1 MLNRCLFKRYAVVFL
16 LIVNINVSGQLT
28 PHIDPII
35 ERGIDSNRHYRNE
48 LSGYRIQLAFDSDK
62 KLIDSLRLKFITSY
76 PKTEAY
82 ISFEAPYF
90 NFMVGDY
97 RSEIEAGLFKQ
108 QLLGAYPL
116 TVIQRTRIKLPRID

>member
-1 MLNRCLFKRYAVVFL
+1 MLNRVFLKRYILIFSLVFS
-16 LIVNINVSGQLT
+16 INVIGQLT

-35 ERGIDSNRHYRNE
+35 ERSVDSNRHYRNE

-76 PKTEAY
+76 PKTETY

-90 NFMVGDY
+90 NFMVGDF
-97 RSEIEAGLFKQ
+97 RSKIEAGLFRQ
-108 QLLGAYPL
+108 QILGIYPL

>member
-1 MLNRCLFKRYAVVFL
+1 MLNRRFLKLYIIVQLLVF
-16 LIVNINVSGQLT
+16 NINVSGQLT
-28 PHIDPII
+28 PHMYPII
-35 ERGIDSNRHYRNE
+35 ERAIDSNKHYRNE

-62 KLIDSLRLKFITSY
+62 QLIDSLRLKFITSY
-76 PKTEAY
+76 PKIEAY

-108 QLLGAYPL
+108 QLLGTYPL

>member
-1 MLNRCLFKRYAVVFL
+1 MLNRSFLKRHI
-16 LIVNINVSGQLT
+16 LILPLIFSINVIGQLT
-28 PHIDPII
+28 PHSDPII
-35 ERGIDSNRHYRNE
+35 ERSIDSNKHYRNE

-62 KLIDSLRLKFITSY
+62 KLIDSLRLKFITTY
-76 PKTEAY
+76 PKIETY
-82 ISFEAPYF
+82 TSFEAPYF

-108 QLLGAYPL
+108 QLLGTYPL

>member
-1 MLNRCLFKRYAVVFL
+1 MLNRSFLKRHILIL
-16 LIVNINVSGQLT
+16 LLTFSINVIGQLT
-28 PHIDPII
+28 PHTDPII

-62 KLIDSLRLKFITSY
+62 KLIDSLRLKFITTY
-76 PKTEAY
+76 PKIEAY
-82 ISFEAPYF
+82 ISIEAPYF

>member
-1 MLNRCLFKRYAVVFL
+1 MLNRSFLKRHILIL
-16 LIVNINVSGQLT
+16 LLMFSINVIGQLT
-28 PHIDPII
+28 PHSDPII

-62 KLIDSLRLKFITSY
+62 KLIDSLRLKFITTY
-76 PKTEAY
+76 PKIETY

-108 QLLGAYPL
+108 QLLGTYPL

>member
-1 MLNRCLFKRYAVVFL
+1 MLNRSFL
-16 LIVNINVSGQLT
+16 KCYIVISLLMFNFNVSGQLR

-35 ERGIDSNRHYRNE
+35 ERSVDSNRHYRNE
-48 LSGYRIQLAFDSDK
+48 LTGYRIQLAFDSDK
-62 KLIDSLRLKFITSY
+62 KLIDSLRLKFITTY
-76 PKTEAY
+76 PKIETY

>member
-1 MLNRCLFKRYAVVFL
+1 MLNRSFHKLYLFIQLLVFS
-16 LIVNINVSGQLT
+16 INVSGQLK
-28 PHIDPII
+28 PHMDPII

-62 KLIDSLRLKFITSY
+62 KLIDSLRLKFITTY
-76 PKTEAY
+76 PKIEAY

-108 QLLGAYPL
+108 QLLGVYPL

>member
-1 MLNRCLFKRYAVVFL
+1 MLKRCLLKIYL
-16 LIVNINVSGQLT
+16 LIPLITININMYGQLK
-28 PHIDPII
+28 PHVDPII
-35 ERGIDSNRHYRNE
+35 ERGIDSNKHYRNE
-48 LSGYRIQLAFDSDK
+48 LMGYRIQLAFDSDK
-62 KLIDSLRLKFITSY
+62 KLIDSLRLKFITTY

-108 QLLGAYPL
+108 QLIGAYPL

>member
-1 MLNRCLFKRYAVVFL
+1 MLKRCLLKIYL
-16 LIVNINVSGQLT
+16 LIPLITININMYGQLK
-28 PHIDPII
+28 PHVDPII
-35 ERGIDSNRHYRNE
+35 ERGIDSNKHYRNE
-48 LSGYRIQLAFDSDK
+48 LMGYRIQLAFDSDK
-62 KLIDSLRLKFITSY
+62 KLIDSLRLKFITTY

-90 NFMVGDY
+90 NIMVGDY

-108 QLLGAYPL
+108 QLIGAYPL

>member
-1 MLNRCLFKRYAVVFL
+1 MLNRSFLKRHILIL
-16 LIVNINVSGQLT
+16 LLTFSINVIGQLT
-28 PHIDPII
+28 PHTDPII

-62 KLIDSLRLKFITSY
+62 KLIDSLRLKFITTY
-76 PKTEAY
+76 PKIEAY

-108 QLLGAYPL
+108 QLLGTYPL